1 MVAGVGA
8 ADGGGVLA
16 SLAGRLEVIHTAG
29 AAGPS
34 VESGH
39 GLEIQP
45 ELTHVIGDLDTD
57 VKIKLN
63 RVFIAHN

>member
-16 SLAGRLEVIHTAG
+16 SLARRLKVIHTAG
-29 AAGPS
+29 AAGPG

-45 ELTHVIGDLDTD
+45 QLTHVIGDLDTD

-63 RVFIAHN
+63 HVFPAYN

>member
-16 SLAGRLEVIHTAG
+16 RLAGRLKVIHTAG
-29 AAGPS
+29 AAGPG

-57 VKIKLN
+57 VKINLDHVCLAYN
-63 RVFIAHN
+63 

>member
-16 SLAGRLEVIHTAG
+16 RLSSRLKVVHTAG
-29 AAGPS
+29 AAGPG

-45 ELTHVIGDLDTD
+45 QLTHVIGNLDTD
-57 VKIKLN
+57 VKMT
-63 RVFIAHN
+63 